1 MSSVMPNKPMSA
13 DDQTEMRKTSVVA
26 LIVASIAGILTP
38 GAYLLGYAYYE
49 GYMNAF
55 GVETDGFPVSAPS
68 VYVFSYQTVGHFLLS
83 IGVVAVKALDK
94 LLSPPTVYWVS
105 GVLCLFVGSIYWL
118 LKAVR
123 KNPPPRLR
131 KLFEK
136 IKGVISWLHWKNND
150 FTKSVGIVGVASYT
164 LIALLTAAGAIALF
178 WWALPLS
185 AHAKGKEVAND
196 RIKLFRDKGCHADEK
211 SKWDNCFFIVDEKG
225 NQLYEGLLIA
235 MNDNVVAIF
244 KKDGS
249 YVFKRQDGFVLQRK
263 LH

>member
-1 MSSVMPNKPMSA
+1 MPNNLTPTDEQSEKK
-13 DDQTEMRKTSVVA
+13 KTGIAAIVVA
-26 LIVASIAGILTP
+26 TIAGILTP

-55 GVETDGFPVSAPS
+55 GVETDGFPVSAPN

-94 LLSPPTVYWVS
+94 LLSPPAVYWAL
-105 GVLCLFVGSIYWL
+105 GILCFLIGGIYWL
-118 LKAVR
+118 IKTVR
-123 KNPPPRLR
+123 KDPHPQLR
-131 KLFEK
+131 KLLKK
-136 IKGVISWLHWKNND
+136 IKWGISWLHWKNND

-164 LIALLTAAGAIALF
+164 VIFLLAAAGAVALF
-178 WWALPLS
+178 WWLLPLS
-185 AHAKGKEVAND
+185 AYAKGKEIANE
-196 RIKLFRDKGCHADEK
+196 RIELFRQKGCHADKK
-211 SKWDNCFFIVDEKG
+211 SKWDNCFFVVDEKG
-225 NQLYEGLLIA
+225 KQLYEGLLIA